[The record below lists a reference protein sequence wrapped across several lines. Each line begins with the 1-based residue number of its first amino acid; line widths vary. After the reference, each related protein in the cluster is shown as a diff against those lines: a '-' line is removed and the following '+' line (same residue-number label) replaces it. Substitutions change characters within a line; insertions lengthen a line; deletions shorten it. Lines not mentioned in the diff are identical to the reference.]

1 MRGDSPDMTRPWM
14 QFYSR
19 DWLDNKELRQ
29 CSPTSRAILI
39 DLMALAHEGH
49 PYGVVASP
57 SGPLSDTYL
66 ASRCMVHLLTL
77 RASIKELLEHNR
89 IHRNE
94 NGALYV
100 KRMIEDE
107 RIRAARAAGGI
118 KGGNPSMVTRKVN
131 LPPNLTDEKKVN
143 LASDSDSD
151 SGFVSSSDTSSSKE
165 KNNKEAKKIDDDDRR
180 YPSELDELLVLFK
193 EASGEALESKV
204 AENILQ
210 VLESRMVSL
219 RTFLD
224 DIRPRIGR
232 LKSKPGPG
240 FFLMHAREIGGYKT
254 QQIEGSVVG
263 KRCCTFGKTA
273 SGYCCCELG
282 KDLARADKAIT
293 REKET
298 VQ

>member
-1 MRGDSPDMTRPWM
+1 MR
-14 QFYSR
+14 SR
-19 DWLDNKELRQ
+19 ISESSKAE
-29 CSPTSRAILI
+29 
-39 DLMALAHEGH
+39 EKH
-49 PYGVVASP
+49 P
-57 SGPLSDTYL
+57 
-66 ASRCMVHLLTL
+66 
-77 RASIKELLEHNR
+77 
-89 IHRNE
+89 
-94 NGALYV
+94 
-100 KRMIEDE
+100 
-107 RIRAARAAGGI
+107 
-118 KGGNPSMVTRKVN
+118 
-131 LPPNLTDEKKVN
+131 EKKTQ
-143 LASDSDSD
+143 A
-151 SGFVSSSDTSSSKE
+151 
-165 KNNKEAKKIDDDDRR
+165 DDDRR
-180 YPSELDELLVLFK
+180 YPSELDEMLVLFK

-232 LKSKPGPG
+232 LKSKPGAG

-263 KRCCTFGKTA
+263 KRCCTFGKTE
-273 SGYCCCELG
+273 SGYCIRCDLG